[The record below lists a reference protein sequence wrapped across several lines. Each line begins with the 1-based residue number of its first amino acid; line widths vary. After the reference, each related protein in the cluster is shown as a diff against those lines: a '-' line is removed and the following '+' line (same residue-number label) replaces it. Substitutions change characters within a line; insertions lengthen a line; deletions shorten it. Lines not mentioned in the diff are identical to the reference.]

1 MKKQQTLDKTKS
13 KYTIDQF
20 NIDDEVEF
28 MCIGIEATGKVTSI
42 STKNNHLTVIC
53 SNKMIYNVYL
63 SKADSH
69 FFYLI

>member
-42 STKNNHLTVIC
+42 SYKNKYSGELVP
-53 SNKMIYNVYL
+53 
-63 SKADSH
+63 
-69 FFYLI
+69 